1 MKLFITW
8 NRYIKTKY
16 MLNFEKYFRN
26 RHEWRKWLEENGSSS
41 DGIWMILYKK
51 HTGRE
56 CIPYVEAVEEALC
69 FGWIDG
75 KIKRIND
82 EYYIQSYTPR
92 RQRSRWSKYNV
103 ERVEK
108 LIKEGRMT
116 PPGIDAYKK
125 IFENPHLIYDNRA
138 SGDPAI
144 PDDLLLALRNNRAAF
159 ENFARFSPSAR
170 RIYIEWLN
178 SSKKPET
185 RLRRISKIVEA
196 ASRNQ
201 RPGII

>member
-1 MKLFITW
+1 MELF
-8 NRYIKTKY
+8 
-16 MLNFEKYFRN
+16 FRD
-26 RHEWRKWLEENGSSS
+26 RLDWRKWLEENGSSPE
-41 DGIWMILYKK
+41 GIWMILYKK

-75 KIKRIND
+75 KIRRIND
-82 EYYIQSYTPR
+82 EYYVQRYTPR
-92 RQRSRWSKYNV
+92 RSGSRWSRYNI
-103 ERVEK
+103 ERVGR
-108 LIKEGRMT
+108 LIKEGKMT
-116 PPGIDAYKK
+116 PAGLKVYNEISRKP
-125 IFENPHLIYDNRA
+125 ELIYDNRA
-138 SGDPAI
+138 SGDPSI
-144 PDDLLLALRNNRAAF
+144 PDDLLVALRNNKAAF
-159 ENFARFSPSAR
+159 ENFERFSPSVR

-185 RLRRISKIVEA
+185 RPRRISKIVDA